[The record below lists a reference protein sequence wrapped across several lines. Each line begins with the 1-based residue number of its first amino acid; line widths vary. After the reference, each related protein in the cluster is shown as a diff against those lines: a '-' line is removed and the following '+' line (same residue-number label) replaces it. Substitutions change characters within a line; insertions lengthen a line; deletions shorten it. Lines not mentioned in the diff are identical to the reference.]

1 MRLCDIYEKSIDRD
15 IKGVIKVGQD
25 DNQNVLQELDEY
37 VLTEELSKHFDVFFE
52 NYKKGIV
59 GHTDKMGVWI
69 SGFFGSGKS
78 HFLKILSYLLE
89 NKDVDGKRALDF
101 FESKIK
107 DPMVLADM
115 QIAGNTTTD
124 VILFNIDSKSE
135 SNYKSSKDAILKVF
149 NKVFDEMQGYCGV
162 LPWVAD
168 LERQLVKD
176 NTYDKFKEYFEEE
189 CGSKWEDS
197 REDIFYEEDAVV
209 QALMK
214 ARNISEDAARNWF
227 NKAEENYTLS
237 IEKFAK
243 RVNEYIESKGNN
255 HHVVFLVDEIGQY
268 IGDDSGLMLNLQTV
282 VEDLGIHCGGKCW
295 VLVTSQQD
303 IDAITKG
310 QVKGNDF
317 SKIQGRFNTRLSLSS
332 ANVDEVIKKRILNK
346 TEGAKETLEILYDQ
360 KESILKNL
368 INFTDSAEMKT
379 YEDSRDFVEV
389 YPFVPYQFN
398 LLQKVF
404 EGVRLHGASGKHIS
418 EGERSLLGA
427 FQESAIRYKDSE
439 LGTLIPFGVFYETI
453 ENFLDGSIKSV
464 ISKAK
469 KNSRLNEF
477 DVEVLKVLFLLKY
490 VKELK
495 ANLDNLSTLMISNI
509 DEDKIDI
516 KKKIQESLNKLIRET
531 LVQKNGDEYVFLT
544 NDEQD
549 INKEIQ
555 NMQVEIGETVN
566 KVGEIVFGEIYK
578 TPKFKYSPKKDFSF
592 NKYIDDTP
600 YGLTNNEIGI
610 KIITPYYSGSD
621 DDSYA
626 LKQLSTR
633 ENNVI
638 IKLNGDSTFLSE
650 IEQSLK
656 IDKYM
661 RINSGSKSN
670 ATIEAIKIRKGEEK
684 NERRERANLLL
695 KEHIKSA
702 EIYINGNIADIKEK
716 EAVDR
721 INESLKTLVDVVY
734 HKLSYIKKNLDGV
747 RDIQEI
753 LASDKHIQ
761 MGVESLTEDSN
772 KLAIDEVL
780 RFIERYSIGA
790 SITVKS
796 IITNFS
802 KSPYG
807 WEELD
812 IQGIIAKLFKEQK
825 IKLECSGENIASSNR
840 DVVNYITKRD
850 YVEKTKI
857 KIRKGVSAKHIKI
870 AKDISK
876 DVFFHTITMS
886 DEDSIMADFKNIA
899 TAKKAEI
906 ERLLDKYKIARY
918 PGKKILEQG
927 KSLIEEVLSFREPV
941 EFFKGVS
948 DLEDDFLDFEEDSEE
963 IVKFFNE
970 SNNQKKQF
978 DLALEKMK
986 HSDENKDYLDAETK
1000 EIVKSIE
1007 NIVTM
1012 DRPYNKIHELPMMI
1026 EKYNDKLLELY
1037 ENEADQIRPI
1047 LTNHK
1052 NEVLN
1057 YLEGTDFADELR
1069 GKYVRRFDEL
1079 MERLNSAKQFNEILA
1094 MPQLSQRT
1102 RNACIDDINRE
1113 IAARLPKPQVTP
1125 SGEKE
1130 ADGNGQVS
1138 DPPSAP
1144 PKVTRTLFKSNLIP
1158 YQPIVETEED
1168 IEKILSDLRVK
1179 LEKELKEKGEF
1190 KLV

>member
-1 MRLCDIYEKSIDRD
+1 MRVSDVFEKSIDRD

-25 DNQNVLQELDEY
+25 DNLNVLQELEEY

-59 GHTDKMGVWI
+59 GHTDNMGVWI

-89 NKDVDGKRALDF
+89 NKEVDGKRAIDY
-101 FESKIK
+101 FESKIQ

-115 QIAGNTTTD
+115 QKAGNTTTD

-176 NTYDKFKEYFEEE
+176 KHYDKFKEYFEEE
-189 CGSKWEDS
+189 GGSTWEDS
-197 REDIFYEEDAVV
+197 REDIFYEEDSVV
-209 QALMK
+209 EALMK
-214 ARNISEDAARNWF
+214 TRNISEEAARNWF

-243 RVNEYIESKGNN
+243 RINEYIESKGSN

-332 ANVDEVIKKRILNK
+332 ANVDEVIKKRILKK

-360 KESILKNL
+360 KQSILKNL

-379 YEDSRDFVEV
+379 YENSRDFAEV

-427 FQESAIRYKDSE
+427 FQESAIRYKDAD
-439 LGTLIPFGVFYETI
+439 LGTLIPFAVFYETI

-469 KNSRLNEF
+469 KNSRLNDF
-477 DVEVLKVLFLLKY
+477 DIEVIKVLFLLKY

-495 ANLDNLSTLMISNI
+495 ANLDNLSTLMLSNI
-509 DEDKIDI
+509 DDDKIDT

-555 NMQVEIGETVN
+555 NMQVDIGETIN

-578 TPKFKYSPKKDFSF
+578 TTKFRYTPKKDFSF
-592 NKYIDDTP
+592 NKFIDETP

-610 KIITPYYSGSD
+610 KIITPYHDIDELTAYD
-621 DDSYA
+621 
-626 LKQLSTR
+626 LRQLSAK

-638 IKLNGDSTFLSE
+638 VKLGNDTTFLEE
-650 IEQSLK
+650 IEESLK

-661 RINSGSKSN
+661 RLNSGSKSN

-695 KEHIKSA
+695 RENIKTA
-702 EIYINGNIADIKEK
+702 EIYVNGNLVEIKEK
-716 EAVDR
+716 EATDR
-721 INESLKTLVDVVY
+721 INKGLRTLVDVTY
-734 HKLSYIKKNLDGV
+734 NKFSYIKKNISSSKEIIDYLNKENHVQLGLNPLD
-747 RDIQEI
+747 E
-753 LASDKHIQ
+753 
-761 MGVESLTEDSN
+761 EPN

-780 RFIERYSIGA
+780 RFVERYSIG
-790 SITVKS
+790 SSVTVKS
-796 IITNFS
+796 IITEFS
-802 KSPYG
+802 KKPYG

-812 IQGIIAKLFKEQK
+812 IQSLIAKLFKEQK
-825 IKLECSGENIASSNR
+825 VKLECSGENITTSNR
-840 DVVNYITKRD
+840 DVANYITKRD
-850 YVEKTKI
+850 YVEKTKV
-857 KIRKGVSAKHIKI
+857 KVRKGVPAKQIKS

-876 DVFFHTITMS
+876 DVFFITITQS
-886 DEDSIMADFKNIA
+886 DEDGVMNEFKSI
-899 TAKKAEI
+899 AKDRLYEI
-906 ERLLDKYKIARY
+906 ERLLDKYKFARY
-918 PGKKILEQG
+918 PGKKVLEIG
-927 KSLIEEVLSFREPV
+927 KDLIEKSLYNREPV
-941 EFFKGVS
+941 EFFKCVDS
-948 DLEDDFLDFEEDSEE
+948 LYDDFLDFEEDSEE
-963 IVKFFNE
+963 IIKFFKEGN
-970 SNNQKKQF
+970 SQKKHF
-978 DLALEKMK
+978 DLALQKIK
-986 HSDENKDYLDAETK
+986 HADDNKEYLDEETK
-1000 EIVKSIE
+1000 KVVNSILEIVEMKE
-1007 NIVTM
+1007 
-1012 DRPYNKIHELPMMI
+1012 PYRRIHELPMMI
-1026 EKYNDKLLELY
+1026 EKYNDKLLDLY
-1037 ENEADQIRPI
+1037 ENEADQIRPTLI
-1047 LTNHK
+1047 NHK
-1052 NEVLN
+1052 NEVLS
-1057 YLEGTDFADELR
+1057 YFEEFDLPEELR
-1069 GKYVRRFDEL
+1069 GRYIRKFDDL
-1079 MERLNSAKQFNEILA
+1079 MEKLNLAKQFNEILA
-1094 MPQLSQRT
+1094 MPQLSQRART
-1102 RNACIDDINRE
+1102 SCIEDINKE
-1113 IAARLPKPQVTP
+1113 VAKRLPKPESIPTGGGDKGG
-1125 SGEKE
+1125 SGK
-1130 ADGNGQVS
+1130 VI
-1138 DPPSAP
+1138 DPPPAP
-1144 PKVTRTLFKSNLIP
+1144 PKVTRTLYKSNLIP

-1168 IEKILSDLRVK
+1168 IEKIISDLRSK